1 MNIKLYG
8 ATEQKKLATYP
19 DRIAKAQALQ
29 SAIPNIQELN
39 LDDTQKLKDRMQRYG
54 KELLA
59 YQVSMEAALR
69 CYKSIIS
76 DGNTDCDKMEKVIQ
90 DAPKNTDPSRLF
102 SLTTSIVQTKQQLV
116 FIEQQCISLSN
127 QIESVKA
134 ARAAISAS
142 IEQNKL
148 ANLAEML
155 LAIKKRD
162 IEIHQK

>member
-1 MNIKLYG
+1 M
-8 ATEQKKLATYP
+8 AKKKDKP
-19 DRIAKAQALQ
+19 QVIN
-29 SAIPNIQELN
+29 NIQELN